1 MDFSQCSGALCA
13 GCVLACSSIVHATDQ
28 LSLVALYGTPVGV
41 DENEVGACEGNV
53 AALVSSL
60 QQTALMESQELSVES
75 LNSGKTLLHYEDFM
89 QLMWCQDGE
98 MHIDIV

>member
-1 MDFSQCSGALCA
+1 MDFSYYSGALCA
-13 GCVLACSSIVHATDQ
+13 GCILACSSIVHATNH
-28 LSLVALYGTPVGV
+28 LSLVVLYGAPAGV
-41 DENEVGACEGNV
+41 DENKVGACEGNL

-60 QQTALMESQELSVES
+60 QETALMESQELSVES